1 MDYSSTPKY
10 PVVFVHGMYGW
21 GDNEGINKKAP
32 YWGATTGSL
41 TDRLR
46 EYGCECYCGSVGPMS
61 PAWDQACELYA
72 QLTGTRVDY
81 GVAHSR
87 KFGHERF
94 GRTYEK
100 PLFDGWSKN
109 RKVHLIGHSFGGICI
124 RMLSHLMVY
133 GAPEEVE
140 AAGDDVS
147 PLFKGGQ
154 TGLIASITAI
164 CSPLSGTRAHVVVD
178 KTGLI
183 NPTKFISL
191 IYAGLMSRT
200 SVGKKYTDFHME
212 RLRLTNMTDKK
223 DADPIVYVAHKYYT
237 NTDSIDYDISV
248 QGSKELNDR
257 IEIVPDIYYF
267 SYQYNMVQNNR
278 PVSKIPILTLIS
290 GLMLKYAKTLPEDEA
305 KFYIENDGLIDV
317 ESAKYPIDEPH
328 KDYSAADE
336 LEPGIWHAMPTLSG
350 DHGKPIGLFADRN
363 KTLSLYLEMLNRL
376 AQTEQRDVVPNAVC

>member
-1 MDYSSTPKY
+1 MSYSEMPKY

-41 TDRLR
+41 TEKLIER
-46 EYGCECYCGSVGPMS
+46 GCECYCASVGPMS
-61 PAWDQACELYA
+61 AAWDQACELYA

-81 GVAHSR
+81 GIVHSQ

-100 PLFDGWSKN
+100 PLFDGWGKD

-124 RMLSHLMVY
+124 RMFSHLLVN

-147 PLFKGGQ
+147 PFFKGGQ
-154 TGLIASITAI
+154 SGLIASITAI
-164 CSPLSGTRAHVVVD
+164 CSPLSGTRAHIVVD
-178 KTGLI
+178 KTGLVE
-183 NPTKFISL
+183 PTKFLSL
-191 IYAGLMSRT
+191 IYAGVLSRT
-200 SVGKKYTDFHME
+200 PIGKKYTDFHME
-212 RLRLTNMTDKK
+212 RLKLTNMENN
-223 DADPIVYVAHKYYT
+223 ADRIGILDCAFKYYK
-237 NTDSIDYDISV
+237 NNDSIDYDISV
-248 QGSKELNDR
+248 KGSRELNER
-257 IEIVPDIYYF
+257 IEILPDVYYF
-267 SYQYNMVQNNR
+267 SYQYNMVKNNK

-290 GLMLKYAKTLPEDEA
+290 GLMLKYAKTLPPEEA
-305 KFYIENDGLIDV
+305 KYYRENDGLIDV
-317 ESAKYPIDEPH
+317 ECAKYPYDEPH

-336 LEPGIWHAMPTLSG
+336 ILPGIWHAMPTLSG
-350 DHGKPIGLFADRN
+350 DHGKPIGLFADKN

-376 AQTEQRDVVPNAVC
+376 AQTEKQTANT

>member
-1 MDYSSTPKY
+1 MSFTGMPEY

-41 TDRLR
+41 TDRLAQ
-46 EYGCECYCGSVGPMS
+46 YGCECYCASVGPMS

-81 GVAHSR
+81 GAAHSKR
-87 KFGHERF
+87 FGHERF
-94 GRTYEK
+94 GRTYTK
-100 PLFDGWSKN
+100 PLFDGWNKE

-164 CSPLSGTRAHVVVD
+164 CSPLSGTRAHIVVD
-178 KTGLI
+178 NTKLI
-183 NPTKFISL
+183 EPTKFFSL

-200 SVGKKYTDFHME
+200 KFGNKYTDFHME
-212 RLRLTNMTDKK
+212 RIRLTNLSDKEK
-223 DADPIVYVAHKYYT
+223 CEPILYTSYKYSHSI
-237 NTDSIDYDISV
+237 DSIDYDISEK
-248 QGSKELNDR
+248 GSKELNGR

-267 SYQYNMVQNNR
+267 SYQYNMVKNNK

-290 GLMLKYAKTLPEDEA
+290 GLMLKYAKNLPEEEA
-305 KFYIENDGLIDV
+305 KYYRENDGLIDV
-317 ESAKYPIDEPH
+317 QSAKYPYDEPH
-328 KDYSAADE
+328 KDYNAVDE
-336 LEPGIWHAMPTLSG
+336 LVPGIWHAMPTLSG
-350 DHGKPIGLFADRN
+350 DHGKPIGLFADKG
-363 KTLSLYLEMLNRL
+363 KTLSLYLEMLGRL
-376 AQTEQRDVVPNAVC
+376 AKTEKQTVSK